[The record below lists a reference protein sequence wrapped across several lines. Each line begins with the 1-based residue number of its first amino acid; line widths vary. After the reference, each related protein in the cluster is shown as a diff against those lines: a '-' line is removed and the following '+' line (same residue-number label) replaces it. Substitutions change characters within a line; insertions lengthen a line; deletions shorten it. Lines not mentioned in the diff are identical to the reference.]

1 MNNDHEI
8 EMGPQCSPMALP
20 KGAMMIGCTD
30 RPYADAPDLQAM
42 IGLLIAARP
51 AERIAD
57 YPSVVDL
64 REMLGTSEGRANTRL
79 WEGADGPLV
88 GFAIVRATYGSLL
101 FEVAPWAIDSDVVA
115 QMIAWGEERVR
126 SAEPGLDEPIVL
138 RASSRDDNTGRMALL
153 ERYGFVRQDEHT
165 LHMVRPL
172 GEPIPEPQGPKGF
185 VIRHVEGEHEVE
197 ALVALHRAAFGTQNL
212 TVEARLS
219 WMRTPEYDPALDL
232 VAVAPDGVLAA
243 YVFCSISH
251 EENGLTGRKDGYT
264 DPVATHPAFQR
275 QGLARALLLTGFG
288 LLKRRGMEHART
300 GTSSSNTAMQWTAK
314 SVGFRIGSTTVFF
327 AKQLS

>member
-1 MNNDHEI
+1 MI
-8 EMGPQCSPMALP
+8 KAL
-20 KGAMMIGCTD
+20 ID
-30 RPYADAPDLQAM
+30 RPCADTADLEAM
-42 IGLLIAARP
+42 IDLLIAARP

-64 REMLGTSEGRANTRL
+64 REMLGTPEGRANTRL
-79 WEGADGPLV
+79 WEGADGRLA

-101 FEVAPWAIDSDVVA
+101 FEVAPWAIGSDVTA
-115 QMIAWGEERVR
+115 QMIAWGEERVCD
-126 SAEPGLDEPIVL
+126 AEQEPNEPTVL
-138 RASSRDDNTGRMALL
+138 RTSARDDNTERMALL

-172 GEPIPEPQGPKGF
+172 SEPIPEPRMPEGF
-185 VIRHVEGEHEVE
+185 AIRHVEGEHEAE

-212 TVEARLS
+212 SVEARLS

-232 VAVAPDGVLAA
+232 VAVAPDGTLAA

-251 EENGLTGRKDGYT
+251 EENRLTGHKDGYT

-275 QGLARALLLTGFG
+275 RGLARALLLTGFG
-288 LLKRRGMEHART
+288 LLKRRGVEHART
-300 GTSSSNTAMQWTAK
+300 GTSSSNTAMQRTAE
-314 SVGFRIGSTTVFF
+314 SVGFILESTTFF
-327 AKQLS
+327 FEKQNTNHAQST